1 MVEKHRL
8 NNGVRVVIEKIPH
21 VKSVSIGFW
30 VGVGSNHENI
40 NNNGITH
47 FIEHMLFKGTKNRTA
62 KQIAE
67 SIDSIGGQL
76 NAFTSKECTC
86 YYAKVLDA
94 RLPVAVDVLT
104 DMLFHSTFSETEIEK
119 EKSVVLEEI
128 NMYEDSPEDLAHDLL
143 AQTAFHHHPLGL
155 PILGSHETVNR
166 FHREMLLDYVRDN
179 YTADNIVISAAGNFD
194 HEQLFRL
201 LEEKFAGHFAIGA
214 ERQEGNLPVF
224 HRNASIR
231 YKDIEQ
237 LHLCIGLK
245 GVPLGDKDL
254 YPLLVMN
261 NVFGGSMSSRLFQNI
276 REDKGLAY
284 SVFSYP
290 SSYKQIGMM
299 TIYAG
304 INPSQLSEVAKLIN
318 EEIQII
324 KRKGLTEE
332 ELYKSKE
339 QLKGNYIL
347 GLESTSSRMTA
358 TGKSELLLN
367 QVYTQ
372 KEVLEKI
379 DAVTFEEV
387 HQVIQKVFDLEYTS
401 VALVGKADAKTDV
414 HAFLNF

>member
-21 VKSVSIGFW
+21 VKSVSLGFW

-86 YYAKVLDA
+86 YYAKVLDTH
-94 RLPVAVDVLT
+94 LPVAVDVLT
-104 DMLFHSTFSETEIEK
+104 DMLFHSTFSEAEIEK

-143 AQTAFHHHPLGL
+143 AQTVFHNHSLGL
-155 PILGSHETVNR
+155 PILGSHGTVNC

-179 YTADNIVISAAGNFD
+179 YTADNIVISVAGNFD
-194 HEQLFRL
+194 QEQLFQL
-201 LEEKFAGHFAIGA
+201 LEEKFAGHFGIGA
-214 ERQEGNLPVF
+214 ERQESNPPVF
-224 HRNASIR
+224 HRNVSVR

-304 INPSQLSEVAKLIN
+304 INPNQLSEVTKLMN

-324 KRKGLTEE
+324 KEKGLTEE

-358 TGKSELLLN
+358 IGKSELLLN

-379 DAVTFEEV
+379 DAVALEEV
-387 HQVIQKVFDLEYTS
+387 HQVIQKIFDLEHAS